1 MSRKFF
7 VVAAFL
13 MGLACSAEQAMAQTQ
28 RNATDTAAAKPG
40 STSFQIGRTPLW
52 VSPAPSNEGG
62 LIPAASMHN
71 EFLDEQVQLDEKS
84 ATSYT
89 HVTRVVDQTDGLGMA
104 SEIQVEFTPSYEN
117 LTFHTIEIWRN
128 GVRIDK
134 LDRNKIRVLQRE
146 TNLERQIYDGTMTA
160 MLVLDDLRVG
170 DRVEFA
176 YSIKGMNPVFDG
188 KFVQIDWMSSGRGP
202 TKLSRYRLLA
212 PEGRTIK
219 YRIGP
224 DVTVKETVHDGM
236 RDTEFLRLSAPQI
249 RGDQYTPASSFLDE
263 QISLSEFPDWQSITR
278 WGAKLNAD
286 ELSKP
291 SPLVKETLQKIGAA
305 EAQTPAEKLRL
316 TLDFV
321 QNQIR
326 YFGTEIGENSHRPS
340 SPDKVIKQRFG
351 DCKDKTLL
359 LIAMLKEL
367 GIAAAPVL
375 VSTRLRNDLEPA
387 FSSPLLFN
395 HVIARVELDG
405 QVYWLDGTRQGQT
418 GTLPQRQS
426 YGMGKGLILRPDAN
440 SLTDLPGAE
449 NEMRVAV
456 EETYRIKAFSEPPML
471 DFRMTY
477 YGELA
482 EMLRQAAATQPAETL
497 EQHLNRDLIH
507 AHPGLEKAAPMKLED
522 VPEQNAFRIVGS
534 FRAPKLWRIPEE
546 KRRLTGDYALWN
558 LSSPLVGGDPAR
570 TQPFQ
575 NGYPGIYRHSVRL
588 EFPED
593 VVTSSSSKQLHEEDN
608 HLAMQID
615 LDVEPR
621 EFRMQGELRLI
632 RDKVEV
638 ADWPTYAT
646 FLMGIEKKFAG
657 EFSVALL
664 PPDQMEALTQKITE
678 LVAPWKSLFGKKPPT
693 KVQADAMVDRL
704 VLTGFLDGGRL
715 TPELRAEMLR
725 KRGVAQDNL
734 GLHELAKPDFDEA
747 LRLAPN
753 NTGNLTDA
761 AVNAF
766 ALGQDAKASEYA
778 NKALSL
784 NPSALPPKGT
794 LAYLAYYGK
803 NYPEAKRKLLEQLKN
818 RKSVS
823 DGYATIWLFLAA
835 KRNNDDAQA
844 AVKPYLAANKSD
856 WPHPLLQYLLGAGSW
871 EQALKVAGEDADDPS
886 RLCELYFYAGEKSLI
901 EGQYAQ
907 ARDFFNKSMNTG
919 VVEYNEYLMSQRS
932 LRLLKET
939 GTTQ

>member
-1 MSRKFF
+1 MNRKIL
-7 VVAAFL
+7 VAAAFL
-13 MGLACSAEQAMAQTQ
+13 LGLACSAEQAMAKTQ
-28 RNATDTAAAKPG
+28 RNAADTAAAK
-40 STSFQIGRTPLW
+40 SDSALFQIGRTPIW
-52 VSPAPSNEGG
+52 VTPAPSNEGG
-62 LIPAASMHN
+62 LTPAASMHN
-71 EFLDEQVQLDEKS
+71 ELLDKQVLLEEKS
-84 ATSYT
+84 ATSYH
-89 HVTRVVDQTDGLGMA
+89 HVTRTVDQTDGLGMA
-104 SEIQVEFTPSYEN
+104 SEIQVEFTPSYES
-117 LTFHTIEIWRN
+117 LVFHAIEIWRN

-134 LDRNKIRVLQRE
+134 LDRSKIRVLQRE

-160 MLVLDDLRVG
+160 LMVLDDLRVG

-202 TKLSRYRLLA
+202 TRLSRYRLLA

-219 YRIGP
+219 YRTGP
-224 DVTVKETVHDGM
+224 DVTVKETLHDGM

-278 WGAKLNAD
+278 WGEKLNAD
-286 ELSKP
+286 ELGKP
-291 SPLVKETLQKIGAA
+291 SPLVKETLQKIGAT
-305 EAQTPAEKLRL
+305 EAKTPVEKLQL
-316 TLDFV
+316 ALDFV

-340 SPDKVIKQRFG
+340 APDKVIKQRFG

-367 GIAAAPVL
+367 GITASPVL
-375 VSTRLRNDLEPA
+375 VSTRLRNDVEPG

-426 YGMGKGLILRPDAN
+426 YGLGKGLILRADAN
-440 SLTDLPGAE
+440 SLTDLPGTE

-456 EETYRIKAFSEPPML
+456 EETYRIKAFSEPPLL

-482 EMLRQAAATQPAETL
+482 EMLRQAVATQPPETL
-497 EQHLNRDLIH
+497 EQNLNRDLIH
-507 AHPGLEKAAPMKLED
+507 AHPGLIKAAPMKLED
-522 VPEQNAFRIVGS
+522 VPGENALRIVGS
-534 FRAPKLWRIPEE
+534 FTAPKLWRIPDE
-546 KRRLTGDYALWN
+546 KRRLTGDYVLWN

-570 TQPFQ
+570 TQPLQ
-575 NGYPGIYRHSVRL
+575 NNYPGIYRHSVKV

-593 VVTSSSSKQLHEEDN
+593 VVTTPSSKQIHEEDS
-608 HLAMQID
+608 HLTLHID
-615 LDVEPR
+615 MDVEPR
-621 EFRMQGELRLI
+621 EYRMQGELKLI
-632 RDKVEV
+632 KDKIEV
-638 ADWPTYAT
+638 ADWPTYTDFQRA
-646 FLMGIEKKFAG
+646 IEKKFSG
-657 EFSVALL
+657 EFTVALL
-664 PPDQMEALTQKITE
+664 PPDQMEVLTRKITE

-725 KRGVAQDNL
+725 KRGVTLDNL
-734 GLHELAKPDFDEA
+734 GLHELAGTDLNEA
-747 LRLAPN
+747 LILAPN
-753 NTGNLTDA
+753 DTDILTDA

-766 ALGQDAKASEYA
+766 AQGQDAKALEYA

-794 LAYLAYYGK
+794 LAYLAYFGK

-818 RKSVS
+818 KKTVS

-835 KRNNDDAQA
+835 KRNNEDAQA

-856 WPHPLLQYLLGAGSW
+856 WPHPVLQYLIGTGTW
-871 EQALKVAGEDADDPS
+871 DQALKSAQEEEDDPS

-907 ARDFFNKSMNTG
+907 ARDFFNKSLNTG

-932 LRLLKET
+932 LRLLKES
-939 GTTQ
+939 GAKQ

>member
-13 MGLACSAEQAMAQTQ
+13 AGLTCSAEQTMAQTHP
-28 RNATDTAAAKPG
+28 ADTANVKPG
-40 STSFQIGRTPLW
+40 IASFQIDRAPQW
-52 VSPAPSNEGG
+52 VLPAPSDEGG
-62 LIPAASMHN
+62 QIPPASMHN
-71 EFLDEQVQLDEKS
+71 ELLDRQVQIEGKS
-84 ATSYT
+84 ATSYI
-89 HVTRVVDQTDGLGMA
+89 HVTRIVDQTDGLGMA
-104 SEIQVEFTPSYEN
+104 SEIQVEFTPSYES
-117 LTFHTIEIWRN
+117 LVFHTIEIWRK

-134 LDRNKIRVLQRE
+134 LDRRKIRVLQRE
-146 TNLERQIYDGTMTA
+146 TNLEQQIYDGTMTA

-170 DRVEFA
+170 DRVEIA

-188 KFVQIDWMSSGRGP
+188 KFVKIDWMSSGRGP
-202 TKLSRYRLLA
+202 TKLSRFRLLA
-212 PEGRTIK
+212 PEGRTVK

-224 DVTVKETVHDGM
+224 DVTVKESVHDGM
-236 RDTEFLRLSAPQI
+236 RETEFLRLSAPQI

-263 QISLSEFPDWQSITR
+263 QISLSEFTDWQSISR

-291 SPLVKETLQKIGAA
+291 SPLLKETLQKIGAT
-305 EAQTPAEKLRL
+305 EAQTPAEKLQL
-316 TLDFV
+316 ALGFV

-340 SPDKVIKQRFG
+340 APDRVIKQRFG

-359 LIAMLKEL
+359 LVAMLKEL

-387 FSSPLLFN
+387 FSSPLIFN

-426 YGMGKGLILRPDAN
+426 YGMGKGLILRADAD

-456 EETYRIKAFSEPPML
+456 EETYRIKAFSEPPLL

-497 EQHLNRDLIH
+497 EQNLVRDLLQ

-522 VPEQNAFRIVGS
+522 VPGENAFRIVGS
-534 FRAPKLWRIPEE
+534 FTAPKLWRIPEE
-546 KRRLTGDYALWN
+546 KRRLTGDYVLWN
-558 LSSPLVGGDPAR
+558 LASPLTGSDPSR
-570 TQPFQ
+570 QQPFQ
-575 NGYPGIYRHSVRL
+575 IGYPGIYRHSVRL

-593 VVTSSSSKQLHEEDN
+593 VVTTASSKQLHEEDP

-615 LDVEPR
+615 MGVEPR
-621 EFRMQGELRLI
+621 EYRMQGELRLFK
-632 RDKVEV
+632 DKVEV
-638 ADWPTYAT
+638 ADWPAYTT
-646 FLMGIEKKFAG
+646 FLREIKKKFSG
-657 EFSVALL
+657 EFTVALL
-664 PPDQMEALTQKITE
+664 PLDQMEKLIKKLDE
-678 LVAPWKSLFGKKPPT
+678 LMGSWKGPFGKKPPT

-704 VLTGFLDGGRL
+704 VLTGFLDGGRM
-715 TPELRAEMLR
+715 TPVLRAESLR
-725 KRGVAQDNL
+725 KRGVALDNL
-734 GLHELAKPDFDEA
+734 GLHELAQPDFDEA
-747 LRLAPN
+747 LRLTPN
-753 NTGNLTDA
+753 DTDNLTDA

-766 ALGQDAKASEYA
+766 ALGLDAKAAEYA

-803 NYPEAKRKLLEQLKN
+803 NYPEAKRKLLEQLKS
-818 RKSVS
+818 KKTVS

-835 KRNNDDAQA
+835 KRNNEDAQA

-856 WPHPLLQYLLGAGSW
+856 WPHPVLQYLIGAGSW
-871 EQALKVAGEDADDPS
+871 DQALKGAQEDEDDPS

-907 ARDFFNKSMNTG
+907 ARDFFNKSLNTG

-939 GTTQ
+939 GATR

>member
-1 MSRKFF
+1 MSRKLF

-13 MGLACSAEQAMAQTQ
+13 LGLACSADQAIAKTQ
-28 RNATDTAAAKPG
+28 RNATDTAAAKADG
-40 STSFQIGRTPLW
+40 ASFQIGKTPLW

-62 LIPAASMHN
+62 LTPAASMHN
-71 EFLDEQVQLDEKS
+71 ELLDKQVQIDETS
-84 ATSYT
+84 ATSYI
-89 HVTRVVDQTDGLGMA
+89 HVTRVVDQTDGLSMA
-104 SEIQVEFTPSYEN
+104 SEIQVEFTPTYEN
-117 LTFHTIEIWRN
+117 LTFHAIEIWRK

-134 LDRNKIRVLQRE
+134 LDRRKIRLLQRE
-146 TNLERQIYDGTMTA
+146 ANLERQIYDGTMTA

-188 KFVQIDWMSSGRGP
+188 KFVQIDWMASGRGP
-202 TKLSRYRLLA
+202 TRLSRYRLLA

-219 YRIGP
+219 YRVGP
-224 DVTVKETVHDGM
+224 DVTVKETVRDGM
-236 RDTEFLRLSAPQI
+236 RETEFLRLSAPQI

-263 QISLSEFPDWQSITR
+263 QISLSEFPDWQAISR
-278 WGAKLNAD
+278 WGEKLNAD

-291 SPLVKETLQKIGAA
+291 SPLVKETLQKIGAT
-305 EAQTPAEKLRL
+305 EARTAAEKLQL
-316 TLDFV
+316 ALDFV

-426 YGMGKGLILRPDAN
+426 YGMGKGLVLRPDAN
-440 SLTDLPGAE
+440 NLTDLPGAE
-449 NEMRVAV
+449 NEVRVAV

-497 EQHLNRDLIH
+497 EQNLNRDLIH

-522 VPEQNAFRIVGS
+522 VPGQNAFRIVGS
-534 FRAPKLWRIPEE
+534 FTAPKLWRIPDE
-546 KRRLTGDYALWN
+546 KRRLTGDYVLWN
-558 LSSPLVGGDPAR
+558 LSSPLVGGDPSR
-570 TQPFQ
+570 TQPLQ
-575 NGYPGIYRHSVRL
+575 NNYPGIYRHSVKI

-593 VVTSSSSKQLHEEDN
+593 VVTAPSSKQVHEEDR

-621 EFRMQGELRLI
+621 EYRVQGELRLI
-632 RDKVEV
+632 KDKVEV
-638 ADWPTYAT
+638 ADWPTYTT
-646 FLMGIEKKFAG
+646 FLRMIDKKFAG
-657 EFSVALL
+657 EFTVALL
-664 PPDQMEALTQKITE
+664 PPDQMEILTRKITE

-725 KRGVAQDNL
+725 KRGVALDNL
-734 GLHELAKPDFDEA
+734 GLTELAGADYDES
-747 LRLAPN
+747 LKLAPN
-753 NTGNLTDA
+753 DPESLA
-761 AVNAF
+761 AAAINAF
-766 ALGQDAKASEYA
+766 ARVQDAKATEYA

-784 NPSALPPKGT
+784 KPTNPST
-794 LAYLAYYGK
+794 RRILAYLAYQGK
-803 NYPEAKRKLLEQLKN
+803 NYREAKRNLIEELKFRDRSSN
-818 RKSVS
+818 
-823 DGYATIWLFLAA
+823 GYATIWLFLAA
-835 KRNNDDAQA
+835 KRNNEDAQA
-844 AVKPYLAANKSD
+844 TVKPYLAANKSD
-856 WPHPLLQYLLGAGSW
+856 WPHPVLQYLIGAGSW
-871 EQALKVAGEDADDPS
+871 DQALKGAQEDEDDPS

-907 ARDFFNKSMNTG
+907 AQDFFNKSLNTG

-932 LRLLKET
+932 LRLLKEA
-939 GTTQ
+939 GATQ